1 MKAFLLAAGL
11 GTRLRPLTD
20 TTPKCML
27 PIGGRPLLEIWLD
40 SLQKAG
46 VDEVLL
52 NLHHLPDVVSAYLES
67 RSGGPGVTTVFEPEL
82 LGSAGTLMANR
93 VWVQDE
99 DFFLVCYA
107 DNLTDFDL
115 GALVGAHRASRP
127 AATWALFRT
136 DYPSACGIVELDA
149 DDNIVGFVEKPSQ
162 PVSNLANAGLYA
174 FDPAVLSE
182 LSGPPPQDIGFN
194 LLPHLVGRSKG
205 LLVEGY
211 LRDIGTPESYARAQQ
226 DWVARAR
233 S

>member
-27 PIGGRPLLEIWLD
+27 PIDGRPMLEIWLD

-46 VDEVLL
+46 ADEVLL
-52 NLHHLPDVVSAYLES
+52 NLHHLPDVVTGYLEG
-67 RSGGPGVTTVFEPEL
+67 RRGGPKVTTVFEPEL

-93 VWVQDE
+93 EWAEDE

-115 GALVGAHRASRP
+115 SSLVAAHRAHAP

-136 DYPSACGIVELDA
+136 EYPTACGIVELDS
-149 DDNIVGFVEKPSQ
+149 DNNIVGFVEKPAQ

-174 FDPAVLSE
+174 FDAAVLSE

-194 LLPHLVGRSKG
+194 LLPRLVGRSKG
-205 LLVEGY
+205 LLVDGY
-211 LRDIGTPESYARAQQ
+211 FRDVGTPGSYARAQE
-226 DWVARAR
+226 DWAAKARP
-233 S
+233 